1 MKDINILIQYIKNII
16 KKNNITDK
24 NELINIMNDVRDH
37 TKGYSDYNYYQV
49 EQYFKIP
56 KAYPNSKIN
65 IEQWVLFKISKK

>member
-1 MKDINILIQYIKNII
+1 MKDINILIQYIENII

-24 NELINIMNDVRDH
+24 NELINIMSDVRDH
-37 TKGYSDYNYYQV
+37 TKGYSGYNYYQV

-56 KAYPNSKIN
+56 KAYSNSKIN

>member
-1 MKDINILIQYIKNII
+1 MKDINILIQYIENII

-24 NELINIMNDVRDH
+24 NELVNIMSDVRDH
-37 TKGYSDYNYYQV
+37 TKGYSDYNYYRV